1 MCACARIS
9 FLRYR
14 VISDAFFPVWSQG
27 LADARERLYRIDS
40 EGGSQDSASPALH
53 YQELKMRVDD
63 LCARMDKVQG
73 QLVKAADADQR
84 VARLEVT
91 TLSRVVFVVSVHLQS

>member
-1 MCACARIS
+1 
-9 FLRYR
+9 
-14 VISDAFFPVWSQG
+14 
-27 LADARERLYRIDS
+27 
-40 EGGSQDSASPALH
+40 
-53 YQELKMRVDD
+53 MRVDD